1 MRRAFAVLAA
11 GVVLAAAAC
20 GQRDDIWF
28 SGDFT
33 AATSLAKQ
41 RNTLVMLVFTAEWCT
56 WCERMDRE
64 TFTSAEVRELLADIV
79 AVKLDAERD
88 GRKLAARYGVDSYP
102 TIVFTDGDGD
112 EVDRILG
119 YLPPAE
125 FVAQAER
132 IRTGDTF
139 LACLHRLSQD
149 PADLDAISRAVGG
162 LLERSD
168 AEGAIS
174 RITAFHRATEGH
186 QHAMCTELMFEARA
200 ALQSR
205 LYSRA
210 AKVYRKGWEPTFAAP
225 ETDGTRNLH
234 RLVEDG
240 FGELNADSQGELL
253 RRARHEDAA
262 DVLELLDPAS
272 LSLAGLFEMADFA
285 FHNGHYDVAASAY
298 RAWYEAAGDQADASQ
313 LNSAAWQLYLSRRA
327 LETAIVMARQAYE
340 LEPSGDVTD
349 TLARLLYVTG
359 DTDEAVRLQRLA
371 VERAGPVTL
380 VSHSEALKRMEAG
393 QNLGDQPGFETYP
406 GGVAE
411 PMVNASRASL

>member
-1 MRRAFAVLAA
+1 MLVAATVLTAA
-11 GVVLAAAAC
+11 GC
-20 GQRDDIWF
+20 GHRDEIWF

-33 AATSLAKQ
+33 AASSLAKQ

-64 TFTSAEVRELLADIV
+64 TFSSDEVRELLADIV
-79 AVKLDAERD
+79 AVKLDAERG

-119 YLPPAE
+119 YLPPTE
-125 FVAQAER
+125 FVAQATR
-132 IRTGDTF
+132 IRAGDTF

-149 PADLDAISRAVGG
+149 PADLDAIGRAVGG

-174 RITAFHRATEGH
+174 RIAAFQRATEGR
-186 QHAMCTELMFEARA
+186 QHAMCTELMFGARA

-210 AKVYRKGWEPTFAAP
+210 AKVYRKGWEPTFIAP
-225 ETDGTRNLH
+225 DTDGSRHLH
-234 RLVEDG
+234 RLIEDG
-240 FGELNADSQGELL
+240 FGELDADSQSELL

-262 DVLELLDPAS
+262 DVLELADPAA
-272 LSLAGLFEMADFA
+272 LSADGLFEMADFA
-285 FHNGHYDVAASAY
+285 FHNGHYDVAADSY
-298 RAWYEAAGDQADASQ
+298 RAWYEAAGDDAGAAQ
-313 LNSAAWQLYLSRRA
+313 LNSAAWQLYLSRSA
-327 LETAIVMARQAYE
+327 LETAVVMARRAYE

-359 DTDEAVRLQRLA
+359 DTDEALRLQGLA
-371 VERAGPVTL
+371 VERAGPTTL

-393 QNLGDQPGFETYP
+393 QELGDRPGFEIYP

-411 PMVNASRASL
+411 PILNASRASL